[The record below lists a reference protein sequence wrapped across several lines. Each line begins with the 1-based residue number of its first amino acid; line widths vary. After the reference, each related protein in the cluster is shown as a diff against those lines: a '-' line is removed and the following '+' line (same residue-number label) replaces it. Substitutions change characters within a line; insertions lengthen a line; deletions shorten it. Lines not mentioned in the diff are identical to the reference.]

1 MMRTSVQTKLIQIPQ
16 VFLLSVF
23 FSYLA
28 LASNATGEELDNAG
42 DYIESSINPVFQNIS
57 EPQSPA
63 SPAYP
68 TKIMTSYDWAIR
80 KNISTI
86 KINKALT
93 WKSKSADLDIDFGR
107 WESESNFV
115 SLQQNSNA
123 TPLQSAYIPRLT
135 PGTYSVLVKSKSV
148 KSSSSSFGSIFNFL
162 SRKKGTRYVITW
174 SGESRE
180 IKALNIR
187 AKLQGPYDAETGLM
201 DDTLRTLDLIPAM
214 EPYFLM
220 GWGGDGETIDPTDPN
235 GVLTVT
241 GNNAI
246 VDWIKVQLYDYT
258 FDGYGYVDSRSALLQ
273 RDGDIVDIN
282 GGPVQFWNLPSG
294 NEPYYVAIQHRNH
307 STIITEYPHPIGA
320 SEPLLDF
327 TLSTTI
333 LFEDSRNPS
342 RKLEN
347 GEWIIWSGDVIRNGA
362 VDEAD
367 SEAALDARGQTGYLF
382 EDVNLDGVC
391 DVIDSDIILEN
402 QGKWDWG

>member
-1 MMRTSVQTKLIQIPQ
+1 
-16 VFLLSVF
+16 
-23 FSYLA
+23 
-28 LASNATGEELDNAG
+28 
-42 DYIESSINPVFQNIS
+42 
-57 EPQSPA
+57 
-63 SPAYP
+63 
-68 TKIMTSYDWAIR
+68 
-80 KNISTI
+80 
-86 KINKALT
+86 
-93 WKSKSADLDIDFGR
+93 
-107 WESESNFV
+107 
-115 SLQQNSNA
+115 
-123 TPLQSAYIPRLT
+123 
-135 PGTYSVLVKSKSV
+135 
-148 KSSSSSFGSIFNFL
+148 
-162 SRKKGTRYVITW
+162 
-174 SGESRE
+174 
-180 IKALNIR
+180 
-187 AKLQGPYDAETGLM
+187 
-201 DDTLRTLDLIPAM
+201 
-214 EPYFLM
+214 M

>member
-1 MMRTSVQTKLIQIPQ
+1 MRKFVQTKVIQFQ
-16 VFLLSVF
+16 TALLLLVF
-23 FSYLA
+23 FSYLS
-28 LASNATGEELDNAG
+28 LASNATGEELGNG
-42 DYIESSINPVFQNIS
+42 PYIESSIDAALLNIS
-57 EPQSPA
+57 EPQLFA
-63 SPAYP
+63 SPTYP
-68 TKIMTSYDWAIR
+68 AKIMSAYEWAIR
-80 KNISTI
+80 KNINVI
-86 KINKALT
+86 KKNKALT

-107 WESESNFV
+107 WDSAGNFV
-115 SLQQNSNA
+115 SLQPDISN
-123 TPLQSAYIPRLT
+123 TKLTESIYIPRLT
-135 PGTYSVLVKSKSV
+135 PGTYSVLVKSEIA
-148 KSSSSSFGSIFNFL
+148 KSSGTGFGRIFSLL
-162 SRKKGTRYVITW
+162 SGKKGARYVINW

-180 IKALNIR
+180 VKTLSIR
-187 AKLQGPYDAETGLM
+187 AKLQGPYDTETGLM
-201 DDTLRTLDLIPAM
+201 NDTLRTLDLIPAT

-246 VDWIKVQLYDYT
+246 VDWIKVQLYEYT

-294 NEPYYVAIQHRNH
+294 NDPYYVAIQHRNH

-347 GEWIIWSGDVIRNGA
+347 GEWVIWSGDVIRNGA
-362 VDEAD
+362 IDEAD

-391 DVIDSDIILEN
+391 DVMDNDIILEN